1 MWLFRRPRKSND
13 VQDGDEIMT
22 YDQFTGVRWI
32 TVLTPGTFTRK
43 MIVVSTVMGEDGDG
57 KHGETSI
64 ASVGALNSFSID
76 FDKVKWKKIKAHDN
90 LEKAKK
96 FHDKYSRSRGL
107 ADSEK
112 EK

>member
-1 MWLFRRPRKSND
+1 
-13 VQDGDEIMT
+13 MT

-43 MIVVSTVMGEDGDG
+43 MIVVSTVMGEDETG

-64 ASVGALNSFSID
+64 GNVGALNSFSID
-76 FDKVKWKKIKAHDN
+76 FDKVKWTKIQAHDN

-96 FHDKYSRSRGL
+96 FHDKFSRKQGW
-107 ADSEK
+107 ADTEK